1 MGKSYRKRVADVML
15 SDALEGAG
23 AVLIE
28 GPKWCG
34 KTTTAE
40 QIAKSSLYMN
50 DPERQ
55 EQNLQLAVTAPSVLL
70 NGNTPRLIDEW
81 QMAPSLWD
89 AVRFTVDRRKD
100 VGQFILT
107 GSAVPADTSKIY
119 HSGAGRFAWIK
130 MRTMSLWESGVSNGE
145 VSLGDLFSGQ
155 SFVAKNANPLDLNKM
170 ASLICR
176 GGWPGALGV
185 SEKTALKIPYNYVDA
200 ICKTDISKVDGVR
213 RDEQFT
219 ERLLRSI
226 SRHQGQQVAISTIF
240 QDVVANEGESMK
252 EETLASYISA
262 LKRLFVLE
270 DMPAWNPNL
279 RSKTAVRTT
288 DTKYFTD
295 PSIAT
300 ASLRIGPQDLMN
312 DLETFGLMFECLCVR
327 DLRVYTEAL
336 DGNVFHYRDKNGLE
350 CDAVIHLRNG
360 NYGLAEIKIGGQK
373 WIDEAAMNLL
383 KLADK
388 IDTSKMPEP
397 LFLMVITCVG
407 DYAYRRKD
415 GVYVVPISA
424 LKN

>member
-397 LFLMVITCVG
+397 SFLMVITCVG

>member
-1 MGKSYRKRVADVML
+1 ML

-397 LFLMVITCVG
+397 SFLMVITCVG